1 MTLTTQAM
9 PMLVLRGMVIFPDT
23 SLNFDVGR
31 EKSEKA
37 LLSAQQNDGLIFL
50 AAQRDISQDD
60 PDTDGIYTTGTI
72 CRVKQAIKLPGGN
85 TRVLVDGLCRAQIRE
100 VITKSPYY
108 NVVVEETADNDFP
121 DSNTMHAYDRQ
132 LKLCFEQYFNLNPRM
147 NAESFIGIMMSKN
160 AANLAYRIA
169 ANIFTDV
176 DTKQEILECASV
188 SERIERLIVKMND
201 EVQILKA
208 EKDIAD
214 RTKKQID
221 KNQREYYLR
230 EQLKAIQT
238 ELGDKDGIGADAEEF
253 RTKINK
259 LKASKDIKEKLLK
272 EVARFE
278 KMQSFSSE
286 SAVLRTYLETVLAL
300 PWNKKT
306 KEIIDLE
313 KASAILERDHYG
325 LEKVK
330 QRILEYLA
338 VRKLTSGAHSPIL
351 CLVGPPG
358 VGKTSIAHSIAEAL
372 GRKYVRISLGG
383 VHDESDI
390 RGHRK
395 TYIGAMPGRIMTA
408 VSQAKC
414 KNPLMLLDEIDKMG
428 ADYKGDPSAALLEVL
443 DSEQNGAFRDHYTEV
458 DFDLSEVLF
467 ITTANTLDTISRPL
481 LDRMEIVD
489 ISGYTEDDKV
499 NIACDYLIARQ
510 KKINGLEG
518 MKITI
523 GEDTIRDIINFYT
536 REAGVRGLEKQIGTL
551 FQKIAKCAVE
561 ESKKSFK
568 ITPKNLEK
576 YLGRHKFKYEMKNA
590 SDEIGVVRGLAWT
603 AAGGDTLSVEVNVMK
618 GTGKLQLTGKLGD
631 VMKESAS
638 AAISYARANAEK
650 FGIDPDFY
658 DKTDIHIHV
667 PEGAVPKDGPS
678 AGITMAT
685 AVISALSNTPVR
697 ADVAMTG
704 EVTLRGRVLA
714 IGGLREKSAA
724 AHRAGIKTVLMP
736 SDNIP
741 DLDDIPDTIKRDIK
755 FIPVSTMSEV
765 LNHALARDIKPYV
778 SAHEDEGISAQP
790 LC

>member
-1 MTLTTQAM
+1 MTSNTQAM

-23 SLNFDVGR
+23 ALNFDVGR

-37 LLSAQQNDGLIFL
+37 LLAAQQNDGLLFL

-60 PDTDGIYTTGTI
+60 PDIGGIYTTGTI
-72 CRVKQAIKLPGGN
+72 CKVKQAIKLPGGN
-85 TRVLVDGLCRAQIRE
+85 TRVMVDGICRAVIRE
-100 VITKSPYY
+100 VLTKTPYY
-108 NVVVEETADNDFP
+108 NVVVEESADIAPP
-121 DSNTMHAYDRQ
+121 DTTTMRAYDRQ
-132 LKLCFEQYFNLNPRM
+132 LKNCFEQYFNLNPRM
-147 NAESFIGIMMSKN
+147 NAESFIGIMMSNN
-160 AANLAYRIA
+160 ASNLAYRIA

-176 DTKQEILECASV
+176 EIKQEILECSSI
-188 SERIERLIVKMND
+188 SERIEKLIIHMND
-201 EVQILKA
+201 EVQILKTEKEIA
-208 EKDIAD
+208 E

-221 KNQREYYLR
+221 KNQKEYYLR

-238 ELGDKDGIGADAEEF
+238 ELGDKDGVGADAEEF
-253 RTKINK
+253 RTKISK
-259 LKASKDIKEKLLK
+259 IKASKDIKEKLLK
-272 EVARFE
+272 EVSRFE
-278 KMQSFSSE
+278 KMQSTSSE

-306 KEIIDLE
+306 KEVIDLK
-313 KASAILERDHYG
+313 KAEEILNRDHYG

-338 VRKLTSGAHSPIL
+338 VRKLTGGVHSPIL

-358 VGKTSIAHSIAEAL
+358 VGKTSIARSIAEAL
-372 GRKYVRISLGG
+372 GRNYVRISLGG

-395 TYIGAMPGRIMTA
+395 TYIGAMPGRIMA
-408 VSQAKC
+408 AISQAKC

-428 ADYKGDPSAALLEVL
+428 TDYKGDPSAALLEVL
-443 DSEQNGAFRDHYTEV
+443 DSEQNSSFRDHYTEV
-458 DFDLSEVLF
+458 DFDLSDVLF
-467 ITTANTLDTISRPL
+467 MTTANTLDTVSRPL
-481 LDRMEIVD
+481 LDRMEVID
-489 ISGYTEDDKV
+489 LSGYTEDDKL
-499 NIACDYLIARQ
+499 NIASNYLIPRQQ
-510 KKINGLEG
+510 KKNGLENI
-518 MKITI
+518 KINI
-523 GEDTIRDIINFYT
+523 GTDTIHDIINYYT

-551 FQKIAKCAVE
+551 FRKTAKYVIE
-561 ESKKSFK
+561 EDKKSFK

-576 YLGRHKFKYEMKNA
+576 YLGRHKFKYDMKNDT
-590 SDEIGVVRGLAWT
+590 DEIGVVRGLAWT

-650 FGIDPDFY
+650 YGIDPDFY

-714 IGGLREKSAA
+714 IGGLKEKSTA

-736 SDNIP
+736 IDNKP
-741 DLDDIPDTIKRDIK
+741 DLEDIPEAIKRDIK
-755 FIPVSTMSEV
+755 FIPVSTMDEV
-765 LNHALARDIKPYV
+765 LKTALARDIKPFV
-778 SAHEDEGISAQP
+778 PEHDKDEIAARP